1 MNRPI
6 AHTVRIGATAGGV
19 VAGLMLLATTG
30 QTVDGFVHAGFTGP
44 LGLFGTTAADS
55 QGGVLAIGDGSG
67 DAGELAALLNSAAP
81 ADTGPDSGYRVA
93 YEPGAAPNTAG
104 LTIVDSPGAL
114 GAPVTKQSSPPMTS
128 KPLVDAQGKVDCT
141 GAISCHTDPNTR
153 VTRVTYPD
161 GIVAMVQQVNDM
173 TVIAYETVTNSLP
186 EQLQSLLPQ
195 APKPAA
201 AVGPTAPT
209 APAPATP
216 ATSAPVDPADPIV
229 VAPERTGIAG
239 PAAPPEL
246 SASGIRRSAGAGPA
260 TAAPGRPVPRPTP
273 GANLLPLPGSPLGI
287 GGTLDTVKGAVDSV
301 VKAVT
306 GAVEGA
312 FKGPQN

>member
-44 LGLFGTTAADS
+44 LGLFGTPAADS
-55 QGGVLAIGDGSG
+55 EGGVLAIGDGTG

-104 LTIVDSPGAL
+104 LTIVGSPGAL
-114 GAPVTKQSSPPMTS
+114 GAPVTKQSSTPMTS

-141 GAISCHTDPNTR
+141 GAISCHTDPKTH

-186 EQLQSLLPQ
+186 EQLQSLLPP

-201 AVGPTAPT
+201 AVGPA
-209 APAPATP
+209 APAPAT
-216 ATSAPVDPADPIV
+216 SAPADPADPVV

-260 TAAPGRPVPRPTP
+260 TAAPGRPVSPPTP
-273 GANLLPLPGSPLGI
+273 GTNLLPLPGSPLGI